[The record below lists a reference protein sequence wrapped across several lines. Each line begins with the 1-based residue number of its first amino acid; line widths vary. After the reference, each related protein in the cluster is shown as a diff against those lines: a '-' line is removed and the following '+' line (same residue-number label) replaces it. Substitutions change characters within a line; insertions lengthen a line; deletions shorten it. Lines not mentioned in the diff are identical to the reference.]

1 MSDQQTLKKAD
12 PKAGGGNRRGYLR
25 PTTMVG
31 EVFSGLRRNITM
43 TVAMILTTAISLGM
57 LGGGLII
64 ARMTDQ
70 MKQIFGNKVEVTIY
84 LTTDQSTTD
93 PNCLADPCTTL
104 LADLQANPEVAEARF
119 ESQEQAFQ
127 RYQQMFAAQPELLE
141 IGSIEALPASFHV
154 SLTNPERYQVIIDEF
169 SDRPGVESV
178 SDQSEFLDR
187 LFSLLNGLRN
197 ATIVIAVIQAIA
209 AFLLISNMV
218 QVAAYTRREETEIM
232 RLVGATRWR
241 TQLPF
246 IVEAVVAGLL
256 GAALA
261 IVGLIAG
268 KIWFVDKALSAPIQ
282 AGIIPA
288 IDQGAFIYIAP
299 ILGVVGAGLAAIS
312 AYITLRLYVRT

>member
-1 MSDQQTLKKAD
+1 MFS
-12 PKAGGGNRRGYLR
+12 
-25 PTTMVG
+25 
-31 EVFSGLRRNITM
+31 EVIAGLRRNVTM

-70 MKQIFGNKVEVTIY
+70 IKQIFGDKVEVTIY
-84 LTTDQSTTD
+84 LTKDQSTTD
-93 PNCLADPCTTL
+93 PNCLEATCTGL
-104 LADLQANPEVAEARF
+104 LQELQANNEVSEVRY

-127 RYQQMFAAQPELLE
+127 RYQQIFSAQPELLE

-154 SLTNPERYQVIIDEF
+154 SLKNPERYGTIITQYTG
-169 SDRPGVESV
+169 RPGVESV
-178 SDQSEFLDR
+178 SDQSQFLDR

-197 ATIVIAVIQAIA
+197 FAIVVAVVQAIA
-209 AFLLISNMV
+209 AFLLISNTV
-218 QVAAYTRREETEIM
+218 QVAAFTRREETEIM

-246 IVEAVVAGLL
+246 IVEAVVAGVA
-256 GAALA
+256 GAILA
-261 IVGLIAG
+261 VLFLIGA
-268 KIWFVDKALSAPIQ
+268 KVWFVDRALASPIQ

-288 IDQGAFIYIAP
+288 IDQTAFVFVSP
-299 ILGVVGAGLAAIS
+299 ILGIVGAALAAVA